1 MKFEVTMDNALDVIG
16 TAAAAYVG
24 YVLTGGK
31 PIPGFAELVPFIA
44 AAALGIFTWR
54 LVRKNNNA

>member
-1 MKFEVTMDNALDVIG
+1 MKFEVTLDNALDVIG
-16 TAAAAYVG
+16 TASAAYVG

-44 AAALGIFTWR
+44 AVALGIFTWR
-54 LVRKNNNA
+54 QVRKNNA

>member
-1 MKFEVTMDNALDVIG
+1 MKFEVTLDNALDVVG

-54 LVRKNNNA
+54 QVRKNNA